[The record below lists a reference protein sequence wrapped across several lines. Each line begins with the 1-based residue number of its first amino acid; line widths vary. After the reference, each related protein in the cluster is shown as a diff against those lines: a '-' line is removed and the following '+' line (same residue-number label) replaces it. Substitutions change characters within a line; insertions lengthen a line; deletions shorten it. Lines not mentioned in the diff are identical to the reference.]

1 MIRYRWIQ
9 RTDWM
14 VFCDKRTCWIIMK
27 TTGTVMHV
35 GKIITNKIL
44 MNWMYHGE
52 NSTSQ
57 DKPGT
62 SIIVV
67 DVKRYCKIKIMN
79 GKEYI
84 SRWMLII
91 GKIGWMEMAFLLT
104 INLYLK
110 EKKNKSQESIFF
122 ETKTSR
128 ISRWM
133 TRRCNF
139 LLFWLKMDGYITI

>member
-1 MIRYRWIQ
+1 
-9 RTDWM
+9 
-14 VFCDKRTCWIIMK
+14 
-27 TTGTVMHV
+27 
-35 GKIITNKIL
+35 
-44 MNWMYHGE
+44 
-52 NSTSQ
+52 
-57 DKPGT
+57 
-62 SIIVV
+62 
-67 DVKRYCKIKIMN
+67 MN